1 MAVVNFEIFKV
12 LGTLSENKDGWKK
25 QLTCT
30 SWGRYNPKFDL
41 RSWDSEYTGMTKG
54 ITLTL
59 EEILALKELLNSVD
73 LEQAMQESLEERAAA
88 KAAAKAAEKAEEK
101 SE

>member
-1 MAVVNFEIFKV
+1 MAVVNFEIYKV

-41 RSWDSEYTGMTKG
+41 RSWDSEYNGMTKG
-54 ITLTL
+54 ITL
-59 EEILALKELLNSVD
+59 
-73 LEQAMQESLEERAAA
+73 
-88 KAAAKAAEKAEEK
+88 
-101 SE
+101 